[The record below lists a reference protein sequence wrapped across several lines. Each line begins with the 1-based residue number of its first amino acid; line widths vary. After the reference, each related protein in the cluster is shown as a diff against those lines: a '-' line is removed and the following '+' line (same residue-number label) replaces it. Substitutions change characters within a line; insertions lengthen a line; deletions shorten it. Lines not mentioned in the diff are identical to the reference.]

1 MDLCEESSNDSA
13 DIRYG
18 SNGCHLGCLR
28 GARICRSLLLW
39 TEYYTRL
46 WRLRAARAARGAPA
60 GGSAGVAGAHK
71 FTEGAYFLFPFR
83 RVSRLRRPFFLR
95 PIASP
100 CWTGSQSRTRG
111 HITKSNYGVAPKH
124 RDLTETLEWRRPSR
138 RLRLAR
144 WSEPASVPF
153 SRNALY
159 YLSQEKR
166 GSTTC
171 LKSKLEELEGHE
183 ASSSK
188 GRMRAQRRAP
198 GNLLGLR
205 GAILRSITNIKN
217 EQI

>member
-1 MDLCEESSNDSA
+1 MWGAQWWQTHAS
-13 DIRYG
+13 
-18 SNGCHLGCLR
+18 HLVAG
-28 GARICRSLLLW
+28 GGMV
-39 TEYYTRL
+39 
-46 WRLRAARAARGAPA
+46 RAAPQGDPQRVGARAAVPA
-60 GGSAGVAGAHK
+60 AVLGGRDALPVH
-71 FTEGAYFLFPFR
+71 PH
-83 RVSRLRRPFFLR
+83 RLRNGL
-95 PIASP
+95 P
-100 CWTGSQSRTRG
+100 CHGQQEGCGSQSRTRG

-166 GSTTC
+166 GSATC

-205 GAILRSITNIKN
+205 GAIRRSCTNIKN